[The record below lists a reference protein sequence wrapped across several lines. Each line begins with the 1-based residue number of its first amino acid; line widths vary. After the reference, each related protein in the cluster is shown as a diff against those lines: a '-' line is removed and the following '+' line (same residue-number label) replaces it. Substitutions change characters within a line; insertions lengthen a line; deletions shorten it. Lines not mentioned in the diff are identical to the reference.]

1 MTIEQRVAV
10 LEEIFSKLQDYYMSG
25 YSGEEIDALLASAGV
40 PIGIIKEYDSVSA
53 MNDDFSSTDVT
64 RGQFV
69 LILTTDTS
77 SEDYGKVY
85 LKGSANWVY
94 VFTLTS
100 LTAIKGP
107 QGPAGKRGAKG
118 ADGADGKNFMV
129 LGYYETLS
137 ALNAAVPSPG
147 TGDTYGVGTEPPYAF
162 YMYDPTI
169 SNWRYVG
176 NLQGPAGPTGGEDN
190 FVRYDAAQ
198 SLTDAQKQQA
208 RGNIAAA
215 NRETQDKVQAV
226 SVPGRTVEI
235 ELSALQS
242 YLDSLPKLL
251 TEDLTIKV
259 TGSWTG
265 NITVYGFYGSGSL
278 TISGKDGCTLTG
290 NMTINRCSSS
300 MQLFDMAFQAPA
312 TGLYQNSLLY
322 AMINRHLWMQ
332 NCSFV
337 GNGACAGVEGYIS
350 SSICVVD
357 CPISDC
363 NIAVESCANGR
374 VVVFNNSAVTYANN
388 TYGASVYRGGIILLG
403 ENTPDTLGAA
413 ANAHNGG
420 IIAKANGTLI

>member
-1 MTIEQRVAV
+1 MPD
-10 LEEIFSKLQDYYMSG
+10 DYYVSQ
-25 YSGEEIDALLASAGV
+25 YSGEEIDDLL
-40 PIGIIKEYDSVSA
+40 
-53 MNDDFSSTDVT
+53 
-64 RGQFV
+64 
-69 LILTTDTS
+69 
-77 SEDYGKVY
+77 GKA
-85 LKGSANWVY
+85 GSA
-94 VFTLTS
+94 T
-100 LTAIKGP
+100 
-107 QGPAGKRGAKG
+107 GA
-118 ADGADGKNFMV
+118 
-129 LGYYETLS
+129 
-137 ALNAAVPSPG
+137 
-147 TGDTYGVGTEPPYAF
+147 
-162 YMYDPTI
+162 
-169 SNWRYVG
+169 
-176 NLQGPAGPTGGEDN
+176 
-190 FVRYDAAQ
+190 VRYDAAQ
-198 SLTDAQKQQA
+198 TLTDEQKQQA

-215 NRETQDKVQAV
+215 NRETQDKVLAV

-265 NITVYGFYGSGSL
+265 IITVYGFYGSGHL
-278 TISGKDGCTLTG
+278 TITGMDGCTLTG
-290 NMTINRCSSS
+290 TMCINRCSVG
-300 MQLFDMAFQAPA
+300 MNLFDMAFHAPA

-322 AMINRHLWMQ
+322 ATVNRHLWMQ

-363 NIAVESCANGR
+363 NIAVESVANGR
-374 VVVFNNSAVTYANN
+374 VVVFNNSVVTYANN

>member
-10 LEEIFSKLQDYYMSG
+10 LEEIFAKLQDYYMSN
-25 YSGEEIDALLASAGV
+25 YSGEEID
-40 PIGIIKEYDSVSA
+40 E
-53 MNDDFSSTDVT
+53 
-64 RGQFV
+64 R
-69 LILTTDTS
+69 
-77 SEDYGKVY
+77 
-85 LKGSANWVY
+85 
-94 VFTLTS
+94 
-100 LTAIKGP
+100 LTA
-107 QGPAGKRGAKG
+107 AH
-118 ADGADGKNFMV
+118 
-129 LGYYETLS
+129 
-137 ALNAAVPSPG
+137 NA
-147 TGDTYGVGTEPPYAF
+147 
-162 YMYDPTI
+162 
-169 SNWRYVG
+169 
-176 NLQGPAGPTGGEDN
+176 
-190 FVRYDAAQ
+190 VRYDAAQ
-198 SLTDAQKQQA
+198 TLTDAQKTQA

-215 NRETQDKVQAV
+215 NRETQDKVLAV

-242 YLDSLPKLL
+242 HLDSLPKLL

-265 NITVYGFYGSGSL
+265 IITVYGFYGSGSL

-290 NMTINRCSSS
+290 NMTINRCSASV
-300 MQLFDMAFQAPA
+300 QLFDMAFQAPA
-312 TGLYQNSLLY
+312 TGLHQNSLLY
-322 AMINRHLWMQ
+322 ATVNRHLWMQ

-363 NIAVESCANGR
+363 NIAVESVANGR
-374 VVVFNNSAVTYANN
+374 VVVFNNSVVTYANN

>member
-1 MTIEQRVAV
+1 MPD
-10 LEEIFSKLQDYYMSG
+10 DYYVSQ
-25 YSGEEIDALLASAGV
+25 YSGEEIDDLL
-40 PIGIIKEYDSVSA
+40 
-53 MNDDFSSTDVT
+53 
-64 RGQFV
+64 
-69 LILTTDTS
+69 
-77 SEDYGKVY
+77 GKA
-85 LKGSANWVY
+85 GSA
-94 VFTLTS
+94 T
-100 LTAIKGP
+100 
-107 QGPAGKRGAKG
+107 GA
-118 ADGADGKNFMV
+118 
-129 LGYYETLS
+129 
-137 ALNAAVPSPG
+137 
-147 TGDTYGVGTEPPYAF
+147 
-162 YMYDPTI
+162 
-169 SNWRYVG
+169 
-176 NLQGPAGPTGGEDN
+176 
-190 FVRYDAAQ
+190 VRYDAAQ
-198 SLTDAQKQQA
+198 TLTDEQKQQA

-215 NRETQDKVQAV
+215 NRETQDKVLAV

-265 NITVYGFYGSGSL
+265 IITVYGFYGSGHL
-278 TISGKDGCTLTG
+278 TITGMDGCTLTG
-290 NMTINRCSSS
+290 TMCINRCSVG
-300 MQLFDMAFQAPA
+300 MNLFDMAFHAPA

-322 AMINRHLWMQ
+322 ATVNRHLWMQ

-363 NIAVESCANGR
+363 NIAVESVSNGR
-374 VVVFNNSAVTYANN
+374 VVVFNNSVVTYANN